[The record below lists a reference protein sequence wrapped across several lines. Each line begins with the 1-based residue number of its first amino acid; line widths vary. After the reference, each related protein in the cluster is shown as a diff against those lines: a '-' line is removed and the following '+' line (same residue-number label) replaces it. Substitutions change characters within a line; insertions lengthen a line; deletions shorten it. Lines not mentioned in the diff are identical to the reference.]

1 MHDGLQIGALA
12 AILVSILLNR
22 YDFMTL
28 RKETNER
35 MDKMGSKMDGR
46 IDKMELKMDG
56 RMESLR
62 SDVHRSTALV
72 TELLFQHAERITR
85 LEGKS

>member
-1 MHDGLQIGALA
+1 
-12 AILVSILLNR
+12 
-22 YDFMTL
+22 
-28 RKETNER
+28 
-35 MDKMGSKMDGR
+35 MDWMREMDGH
-46 IDKMELKMDG
+46 MQ
-56 RMESLR
+56 SLG